1 MLINY
6 KKENMS
12 YDLDAVSDIFFFD
25 KQPNILEKAK
35 KPHVYRGYT
44 GQPKTRLK
52 KKTKKGKSL
61 THPQVVPS
69 HSKKPKRE

>member
-1 MLINY
+1 
-6 KKENMS
+6 MS

-44 GQPKTRLK
+44 EQPKTRLK
-52 KKTKKGKSL
+52 KNKKGEKP
-61 THPQVVPS
+61 HPPS
-69 HSKKPKRE
+69 SGPKPLQKA